1 MAEYDLN
8 FGAGQKKRIQKAWNK
23 RKGVHV
29 LCHKNVPG
37 GEKVACLLN
46 DSQIKKWNA
55 SPDGMAKV
63 HFRHEDLK
71 ENHSGGLLPFLIPI
85 LASVASAAV
94 SSSVASAIAKSG
106 NGLILNKGRKSF
118 LIQPRDDDGLIILPR
133 KMHRNEGSGLFLKK
147 DGDGL
152 YLKKDGHGL
161 YLKKDGDGLYLK
173 KDGDGMSQS
182 SGSGL
187 YLRKYG
193 QGKQQSLTLLDR
205 NNIPNFNKLQ
215 RNLLLDIV

>member
-118 LIQPRDDDGLIILPR
+118 LIEPKDDDGLIILPR
-133 KMHRNEGSGLFLKK
+133 KMHRNEGSGLF
-147 DGDGL
+147 
-152 YLKKDGHGL
+152 
-161 YLKKDGDGLYLK
+161 LKKDGDGLYLK